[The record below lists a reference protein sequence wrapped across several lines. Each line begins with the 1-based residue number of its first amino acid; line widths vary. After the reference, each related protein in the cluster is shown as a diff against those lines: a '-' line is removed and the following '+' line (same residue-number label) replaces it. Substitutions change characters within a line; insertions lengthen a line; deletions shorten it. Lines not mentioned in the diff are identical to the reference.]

1 MDKKPLIVVSI
12 CAVVLLIIASLSNVV
27 GYQTVQVMNQ
37 VGTNNEVNKIELL
50 FQTILD
56 LINSNEIQQKSPSD
70 PILLVHGWQFTGP
83 FSPNDLWNNMAYK
96 LTEDNESSLVGGMER
111 YAGNGFIVYVSHYA
125 HDITEGMHKDIR
137 EYANNLAEEIDLM
150 KSTENVSK
158 VVIVA
163 HSMGGLVSRAY
174 IESSDFG
181 NNSYRDDVSKLI
193 LLGVPNHGVNWR
205 LIFTVFPILPL
216 IYLYFIA
223 MGWIAEWQM
232 RPYSSFLNILNHG
245 KPLKLS
251 GEDIINSDVDY
262 STIAGNIRKSIIWGD
277 IDGFI
282 SVRSVQLSNVQHFNF
297 PVNHDELRTNNSV
310 YLKVKEL
317 ILQN

>member
-1 MDKKPLIVVSI
+1 MQTKPLIGKCFAVGIIILFVTTSVVP
-12 CAVVLLIIASLSNVV
+12 A
-27 GYQTVQVMNQ
+27 T
-37 VGTNNEVNKIELL
+37 E
-50 FQTILD
+50 
-56 LINSNEIQQKSPSD
+56 SPCE
-70 PILLVHGWQFTGP
+70 PILLVHGWQFIGA
-83 FSPNDLWNNMAYK
+83 FSPYDLWKNMSYK
-96 LTEDNESSLVGGMER
+96 FTEDNEGSLVGGMER
-111 YAGNGFIVYVSHYA
+111 FEGNGCIVYISHYA
-125 HDITEGMHKDIR
+125 HDLTKGMHKDIR
-137 EYANNLAEEIDLM
+137 EYAHNLAEEIKLI

-181 NNSYRDDVSKLI
+181 NNSYRDDVSKLVM
-193 LLGVPNHGVNWR
+193 LGTPNHGVNWR
-205 LIFTVFPILPL
+205 LIFKFFPVLSL
-216 IYLYFIA
+216 IYLYFIT

-251 GEDIINSDVDY
+251 GEDIINSDVEY
-262 STIAGNIRKSIIWGD
+262 STIAGNVHKSIIWGD

-282 SVRSVQLSNVQHFNF
+282 SVRSVQLSNVPHFNF
-297 PVNHDELRTNNSV
+297 PVYHDELRTNTSV

-317 ILQN
+317 ILQS